1 MSIIVTQESL
11 RSLYNPIGERSQKKE
26 LPRLD
31 EHITRFV
38 SLSPFVVISSS
49 DASSGAHDASPRGG
63 EPGFVK
69 VVDASTLLLPD
80 APGNNRLDTLENIVS
95 HGEIGAPAGL
105 LFLVPG
111 VDETLR
117 INGRAWLST
126 DEADLRQGAE
136 AHRLPKLAVRVSV
149 QSCYLHCAK
158 ALMRSQLWDAS
169 RQVERSAL
177 PSMGEMMRDQIRA
190 FHGEETV
197 AESQAQ
203 MLERYRQ
210 TL

>member
-49 DASSGAHDASPRGG
+49 EASSGAHDASPRGG

-95 HGEIGAPAGL
+95 HGEGGAPVGL

-126 DEADLRQGAE
+126 DETDLRQGAE
-136 AHRLPKLAVRVSV
+136 AHRLPKLVVRVSV

-158 ALMRSQLWDAS
+158 ALMRSHLWDAT